1 MVPIARHL
9 VSGAYTSLWDN
20 SRSPSFHGCSSGL
33 MGDFCLVD
41 VLFVSASLLPSFGY
55 SPALP
60 IAEKVGTGRE
70 KDLAAA
76 GFNNGKRRSIQL
88 PFGV

>member
-1 MVPIARHL
+1 M
-9 VSGAYTSLWDN
+9 
-20 SRSPSFHGCSSGL
+20 
-33 MGDFCLVD
+33 VD

-60 IAEKVGTGRE
+60 MAWKVGTGRE

-76 GFNNGKRRSIQL
+76 GFNKGKKRSIQL
-88 PFGV
+88 VWVSGGQTGRFGRHRDRFVQ